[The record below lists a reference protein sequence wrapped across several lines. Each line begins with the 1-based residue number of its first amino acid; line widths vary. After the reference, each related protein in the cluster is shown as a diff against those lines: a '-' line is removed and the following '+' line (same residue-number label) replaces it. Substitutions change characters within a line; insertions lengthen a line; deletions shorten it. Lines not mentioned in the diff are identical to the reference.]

1 MGNNSEC
8 NGTPEKHDVGQMHRF
23 TVITFILINKVTKI
37 FGRYV
42 DELLNAS
49 KSCRAGLD
57 LDLIFVVQ
65 HALTL
70 NVWLK
75 HCQKGNR
82 KAEFCDS
89 NKRENE

>member
-1 MGNNSEC
+1 
-8 NGTPEKHDVGQMHRF
+8 MHRF
-23 TVITFILINKVTKI
+23 TVITVILINKVTKI

-49 KSCRAGLD
+49 ASKSCRAGLD
-57 LDLIFVVQ
+57 LDLISVVQ

-75 HCQKGNR
+75 HCHKGNR
-82 KAEFCDS
+82 KAEFRNS
-89 NKRENE
+89 NKRETE